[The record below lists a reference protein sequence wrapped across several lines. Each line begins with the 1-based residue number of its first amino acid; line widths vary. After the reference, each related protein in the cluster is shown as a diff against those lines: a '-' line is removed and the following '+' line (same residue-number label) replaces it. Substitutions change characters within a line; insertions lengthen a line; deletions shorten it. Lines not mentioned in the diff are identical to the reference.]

1 MRRHRSETYEHTI
14 SGLLT
19 KRADLYQE
27 ASEARSRLAE
37 IRNDIEALDRTLRA
51 VGFKGDL
58 DARMPRAKR
67 EVVFGRGELTRAILG
82 ELRDADGPLGSR
94 EIAQGIVELQG
105 YDAKDRNYVT
115 QLTRR
120 VSKALR
126 ILKNEGV
133 VQSVPSRRGG
143 NLMWSRG
150 SEPRG

>member
-1 MRRHRSETYEHTI
+1 MRRHRSDTYEHTI
-14 SGLLT
+14 NGLLT

-27 ASEARSRLAE
+27 ASEARARLAE

-51 VGFKGDL
+51 LGFKGDL

-67 EVVFGRGELTRAILG
+67 EVIFGRGELTRAILG

-105 YDAKDRNYVT
+105 YDAKDRQYVT
-115 QLTRR
+115 DLTRR

-126 ILKNEGV
+126 ILKHEGV
-133 VQSVPSRRGG
+133 VKSVPSKRGG
-143 NLMWSRG
+143 NLMWSRVVL
-150 SEPRG
+150 

>member
-1 MRRHRSETYEHTI
+1 MKRHRSDTFEHTI

-19 KRADLYQE
+19 KRADMYLE
-27 ASEARSRLAE
+27 ASEARARLAE

-143 NLMWSRG
+143 NLLWSRA
-150 SEPRG
+150 

>member
-1 MRRHRSETYEHTI
+1 MF
-14 SGLLT
+14 
-19 KRADLYQE
+19 QE
-27 ASEARSRLAE
+27 ASEARARLAE
-37 IRNDIEALDRTLRA
+37 LRNDIEALDRTLRA
-51 VGFKGDL
+51 FGYSGDL
-58 DARMPRAKR
+58 DAAMPRARR

-126 ILKNEGV
+126 ILKQDGT
-133 VQSVPSRRGG
+133 VQSAPDRRG
-143 NLMWSRG
+143 NLMWSR
-150 SEPRG
+150 S

>member
-1 MRRHRSETYEHTI
+1 MKRHRSETFEHTI

-27 ASEARSRLAE
+27 ASDARARLAE

-51 VGFKGDL
+51 FGFKGDL
-58 DARMPRAKR
+58 DAHMPRAKR

-126 ILKNEGV
+126 ILKNDGV

-143 NLMWSRG
+143 NLMWSRVL
-150 SEPRG
+150 PP